1 MEDQEI
7 LVRMGEEAE
16 VLLDSEA
23 FSSTINTLVD
33 ASFQTFS
40 NTAPLESEKREEWLT
55 THTVPWLISSRHYA
69 SACQSKTK
77 SSASPRT
84 MTPINQ
90 KEREDHA
97 RRPEQAP

>member
-40 NTAPLESEKREEWLT
+40 NTAPLESEKRRRRT

-77 SSASPRT
+77 SSANPRT
-84 MTPINQ
+84 MTTIKQ
-90 KEREDHA
+90 KERKDHA